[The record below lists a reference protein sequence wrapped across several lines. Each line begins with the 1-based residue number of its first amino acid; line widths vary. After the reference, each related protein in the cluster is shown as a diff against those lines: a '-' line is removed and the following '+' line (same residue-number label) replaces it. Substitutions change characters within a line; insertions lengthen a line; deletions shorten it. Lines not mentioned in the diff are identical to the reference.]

1 MSLRD
6 LNRHTRRRLRR
17 HAALL
22 AAWCIGLGLATSWLL
37 LHGLAVRSPALRY
50 TVAAIVMYSLGLVV
64 GVRIWLVN
72 FSRSVA
78 ADAAYGRADPADA
91 AAFDAEQRDAKAD
104 ARRRGDD
111 LSEAVDAADAV
122 DVAGGVADWLGFD
135 EGAALLLVPA
145 LAIALLGGVWY
156 LSALSPMLLV
166 DGLAAM
172 LAEVAVQFV
181 FGALIA
187 RRVLRP
193 KAHDAA
199 WLTIVDKTWIAGI
212 AFVVLS
218 AAVGWL
224 LGQVNPGGA
233 SIADLF
239 R

>member
-1 MSLRD
+1 VSLRD

-37 LHGLAVRSPALRY
+37 LHGLAVRSPGLRY
-50 TVAAIVMYSLGLVV
+50 MVAAIVMYAGLVV
-64 GVRIWLVN
+64 GVRIWLLN

-78 ADAAYGRADPADA
+78 ADAGAFGRAEPADA
-91 AAFDAEQRDAKAD
+91 AAFDAERQDAESRAG
-104 ARRRGDD
+104 RRAGRISDGIDS
-111 LSEAVDAADAV
+111 L
-122 DVAGGVADWLGFD
+122 DVAGSVADWLGFD
-135 EGAALLLVPA
+135 EGAALLLIPA
-145 LAIALLGGVWY
+145 IAIALFGGVLY
-156 LSALSPMLLV
+156 LSALTPMLLV

-199 WLTIVDKTWIAGI
+199 WLTIVDKTWITGI
-212 AFVVLS
+212 AFVVFS
-218 AAVGWL
+218 AGAGWL
-224 LGQVNPGGA
+224 LGELNPGGA